1 MMHKRE
7 AKMIVADMEVVAA
20 ENGRRLA
27 IRHPYVDVTT
37 ALKTAALLFEKPS
50 ERDAFL
56 KAWLSFVDE

>member
-1 MMHKRE
+1 
-7 AKMIVADMEVVAA
+7 MIVADMEVVAA